1 MHSSAPALA
10 QLTAAGG
17 SSPTPHGVC
26 SWCGWVIVLL
36 EPLPSAFGS
45 SASSS
50 CRRASGG
57 VRQHRMEPAI
67 EELCPA
73 ISGEDGSRWME
84 SISNDEDAP
93 QCRICFDGG
102 CFGEQ
107 GPLFR
112 PCRCSGSMAWVHR
125 ECLDQWRRS
134 SANPRSFFRCDN
146 CLFEYRFGRAFVAYD
161 RCSTT
166 VAVPLALAP
175 AVPPTRALTR
185 TLTLALAPPCR
196 RCTPG
201 SR

>member
-1 MHSSAPALA
+1 MDR
-10 QLTAAGG
+10 QD
-17 SSPTPHGVC
+17 
-26 SWCGWVIVLL
+26 
-36 EPLPSAFGS
+36 PLPILRCPGNA
-45 SASSS
+45 S
-50 CRRASGG
+50 CRARVFPDHLITLLRVFVPRLPPARRGEHSLRRRTG
-57 VRQHRMEPAI
+57 MEPAI
-67 EELCPA
+67 EDVCPD
-73 ISGEDGSRWME
+73 ISGEDGPRWME
-84 SISNDEDAP
+84 PISHDEDAP

-161 RCSTT
+161 RCSAT

-175 AVPPTRALTR
+175 AVPPTEALTR
-185 TLTLALAPPCR
+185 TLTLALTPPCR

>member
-1 MHSSAPALA
+1 MHRAQRSERTAGAQLRPRPSTTDGGGGLLPYASWCLLLVQMGDCALRTSADFSVPAPAGYFLITDHF
-10 QLTAAGG
+10 LH
-17 SSPTPHGVC
+17 P
-26 SWCGWVIVLL
+26 
-36 EPLPSAFGS
+36 ES

-50 CRRASGG
+50 CRRACEG
-57 VRQHRMEPAI
+57 VRLYGRMDPAI
-67 EELCPA
+67 EDVCPA

-161 RCSTT
+161 RCSAT
-166 VAVPLALAP
+166 VAVPLA
-175 AVPPTRALTR
+175 
-185 TLTLALAPPCR
+185 
-196 RCTPG
+196 
-201 SR
+201 

>member
-1 MHSSAPALA
+1 MGDRALRTSADFSVPRPSCFVRVFL
-10 QLTAAGG
+10 LPPRRRC
-17 SSPTPHGVC
+17 SP
-26 SWCGWVIVLL
+26 
-36 EPLPSAFGS
+36 
-45 SASSS
+45 
-50 CRRASGG
+50 RD
-57 VRQHRMEPAI
+57 RMDPAI
-67 EELCPA
+67 EDVCPA

-196 RCTPG
+196 RFTPG